1 MPERD
6 NKRKYTDKQKRM
18 AKHIKESYQEKGVS
32 KDEAEARAWAT
43 VNKETGGGRRTGGSG
58 QEMSK
63 SEEHRRRSEAAKK
76 GWANRRRRSS

>member
-18 AKHIKESYQEKGVS
+18 AKHIEESYEEKGVS

-58 QEMSK
+58 QGMSK
-63 SEEHRRRSEAAKK
+63 SEEHRRRSGAAKK